1 MRILQTLTI
10 SIVLLL
16 VTVTSAVAQ
25 FPVLSAED
33 VIAWSKRNAVVV
45 DSRIPE
51 EYQAGH
57 IPGAINI
64 PAERMKMEASL
75 LPRDKARPIVF
86 YCRGAG

>member
-1 MRILQTLTI
+1 MRVLQTLTI

-25 FPVLSAED
+25 FPVISAED
-33 VIAWSKRNAVVV
+33 VIAWNKRNAVVV

-64 PAERMKMEASL
+64 PAERMKMEVSL
-75 LPRDKARPIVF
+75 LPRDKTRPIVF